1 MRLDI
6 KWVKC
11 EGVDGA
17 IVPGNFW
24 SCGGGFA
31 RFARGGAHQLPR
43 CLALDY
49 RSVTIQSLFLLVL
62 YTLIAFYLS
71 SMFID
76 MFANAII
83 QLPSMHYR
91 LGCSVGH
98 LKYET
103 CEL

>member
-1 MRLDI
+1 MELLCRAIFGAAVVGLLGLHEGEPTSCPDAWRL
-6 KWVKC
+6 
-11 EGVDGA
+11 
-17 IVPGNFW
+17 
-24 SCGGGFA
+24 
-31 RFARGGAHQLPR
+31 LY
-43 CLALDY
+43 Y
-49 RSVTIQSLFLLVL
+49 RSATIQSLFVLVL
-62 YTLIAFYLS
+62 FMLIAFYLS

-91 LGCSVGH
+91 LGCSVDH